1 MVWKESSPPKNGN
14 GSADAAAVLQSDA
27 SPPTAV
33 AGFEQRPA
41 PVEETPVAAAG
52 EQDTEGAEGTS
63 GWLSCI
69 ILEDN
74 GSMVTCSKTIQ
85 MLNASERETQTRNTS
100 S

>member
-1 MVWKESSPPKNGN
+1 MVWKESSPPKDGN

-33 AGFEQRPA
+33 AGFEQCPA

-52 EQDTEGAEGTS
+52 EQDTDGAEGTS

-74 GSMVTCSKTIQ
+74 GSMVTCSKMFQ
-85 MLNASERETQTRNTS
+85 DHSNAERI
-100 S
+100 